1 LIGAGHI
8 RSCYP
13 RASVREAAA
22 TKRYMNSALI

>member
-8 RSCYP
+8 RSCCP